1 MLVTLFRLARSIPKT
16 PLALLAALALLI
28 PVAAADAAVDI
39 EVVIDYDPAASEQP
53 EGLAVDKH
61 GNVFLSLA
69 PLGEIRKVERDGSE
83 STLATIPLPPGA
95 FPGVLGLEFD
105 GRGSLYAAV
114 SAGDPAVTGVYKIKR
129 DGSFFRLPGTE
140 AIAFPN
146 DLTFDKRGNIY
157 VTDTTAG
164 AVWRISRR
172 GGSAELWFQS
182 PLLEGDGSAG
192 VGINIGA
199 NGIAYRHN
207 ALVVANSE
215 GARLLH
221 IPIERDG
228 SAGDASVLAE
238 DPTLYGADGI
248 VFDGDGNLW
257 VAVIVQSTIVRV
269 LRNGEIETIAT
280 AADGLDF
287 PSSVAFGK
295 NDEVWA
301 VNFAIGPPGGPGPA
315 LLRFVEP
322 DDEGEDE
329 KGSDDDREDRGREDE
344 EREERE
350 RGDD

>member
-1 MLVTLFRLARSIPKT
+1 
-16 PLALLAALALLI
+16 
-28 PVAAADAAVDI
+28 
-39 EVVIDYDPAASEQP
+39 
-53 EGLAVDKH
+53 
-61 GNVFLSLA
+61 
-69 PLGEIRKVERDGSE
+69 
-83 STLATIPLPPGA
+83 
-95 FPGVLGLEFD
+95 
-105 GRGSLYAAV
+105 
-114 SAGDPAVTGVYKIKR
+114 
-129 DGSFFRLPGTE
+129 
-140 AIAFPN
+140 
-146 DLTFDKRGNIY
+146 
-157 VTDTTAG
+157 
-164 AVWRISRR
+164 
-172 GGSAELWFQS
+172 
-182 PLLEGDGSAG
+182 
-192 VGINIGA
+192 
-199 NGIAYRHN
+199 
-207 ALVVANSE
+207 VVANSE

-248 VFDGDGNLW
+248 VFDDDGNLW

-269 LRNGEIETIAT
+269 LRSGEIETIAT

-329 KGSDDDREDRGREDE
+329 KGNDDDREDRGREHE

-350 RGDD
+350 TGGD